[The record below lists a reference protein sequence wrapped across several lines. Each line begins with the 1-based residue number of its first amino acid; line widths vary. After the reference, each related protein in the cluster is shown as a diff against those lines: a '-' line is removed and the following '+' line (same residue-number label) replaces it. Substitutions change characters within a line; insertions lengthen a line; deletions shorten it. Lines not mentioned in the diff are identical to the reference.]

1 MSPRRGTGR
10 RTRRRRAGSS
20 RRGWRATAR
29 RRREWSR
36 AMRRRGSVT
45 RRQTAGAGP
54 PRAGPWRGTG
64 PRGRTAWGPCC
75 RVGATAARRLAARV
89 HTRRPHTR
97 GARSRWR
104 RVVSLA
110 EPQIR
115 ALVSRVPMASETL
128 AGRTIAGYR
137 LLERV
142 GEGGTADVYRAEHP
156 ERGACAFKVLRSR
169 LASDPT
175 AVKRFLREA
184 GYGSRVQHPG
194 VVRTY
199 DYGEADGL
207 YYLALEWAEGQ
218 SLADLLHRNG
228 PLAPAMVARFVGQLA
243 AALDAAHRA
252 GIIHRDLKPEN
263 IMYDP
268 ETESV
273 KLLDFGIARDAD
285 LPPEERLTRTG
296 FFVGTLQYVAP
307 EALSGELVD
316 GRADTYSLATITYYL
331 LTGQHPYSGRTPRE
345 LFQQLLT
352 QPPKPLSQAAPGHKL
367 PAALEAA
374 VMRGLAR
381 SPAERQPTVLAFAAE
396 VQAALAAQPEPRRRG
411 LLDALRRVVGRDS

>member
-1 MSPRRGTGR
+1 
-10 RTRRRRAGSS
+10 
-20 RRGWRATAR
+20 
-29 RRREWSR
+29 
-36 AMRRRGSVT
+36 
-45 RRQTAGAGP
+45 
-54 PRAGPWRGTG
+54 
-64 PRGRTAWGPCC
+64 
-75 RVGATAARRLAARV
+75 
-89 HTRRPHTR
+89 
-97 GARSRWR
+97 
-104 RVVSLA
+104 
-110 EPQIR
+110 
-115 ALVSRVPMASETL
+115 MASETL

-156 ERGACAFKVLRSR
+156 ERGGCAFKVLRSR

-199 DYGEADGL
+199 DYGEAKGL
-207 YYLALEWAEGQ
+207 YYLALEWADGL
-218 SLADLLHRNG
+218 SLADLLHRSG
-228 PLAPAMVARFVGQLA
+228 PLAPALVASLVCQLA
-243 AALDAAHRA
+243 AALEAAHGA

-263 IMYDP
+263 IMYHP
-268 ETESV
+268 ETQTV

-285 LPPEERLTRTG
+285 LPPEERLTATG
-296 FFVGTLQYVAP
+296 FFVGTLKYVAP

-316 GRADTYSLATITYYL
+316 GRADIYSLATIAYCL
-331 LTGQHPYSGRTPRE
+331 LTGQHPHSGRTPRE

-352 QPPKPLSQAAPGHKL
+352 QPPRPLSQGGRTF

-381 SPAERQPTVLAFAAE
+381 QPADRQPTVAGFAAE
-396 VQAALAAQPEPRRRG
+396 VEAALAPQPKSTRRG
-411 LLDALRRVVGRDS
+411 GLFDALKRVVGRVT